1 MAQELSP
8 AALRRKRARDKKYA
22 MTDDRRAKKAHAQ
35 RMRRCDKP
43 GKGWDWDHEDGKW
56 EKISANR
63 GNEGNGTKSE
73 GKKRY
78 KVPPKTKCNTTLKK
92 RK

>member
-8 AALRRKRARDKKYA
+8 AALRRKRARDLAAAK
-22 MTDDRRAKKAHAQ
+22 TPDRRRKKAHAQ
-35 RMRRCDKP
+35 RMRRKDKP
-43 GKGWDWDHEDGKW
+43 GKGWDWDHEDGRW
-56 EKISANR
+56 EKVKQNR
-63 GNEGNGTKSE
+63 GIEGEGTKKE

-78 KVPPKTKCNTTLKK
+78 KVPVARK